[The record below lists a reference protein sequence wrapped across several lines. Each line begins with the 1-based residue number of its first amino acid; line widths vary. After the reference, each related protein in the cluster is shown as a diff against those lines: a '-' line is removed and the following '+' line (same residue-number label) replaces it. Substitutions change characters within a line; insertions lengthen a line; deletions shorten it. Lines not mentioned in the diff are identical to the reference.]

1 MNQRKVALITGA
13 SRGIGRGIALEL
25 ARIGYDIAGNA
36 TRLHSSEGKFGLM
49 DVKQQA
55 EEFQVDFLPVQ
66 GEISDLNKHQ
76 ELIQKVLDRFESID
90 VLINNAGMAPE
101 KREDIL
107 FTKPESFDRLWSVN
121 IRSAF
126 FLTQKVARIMIEQ
139 KQKEAD
145 YKPYIVFI
153 SSVSA
158 EFSSPSRAEYC
169 ISKAALSQAARI
181 YADRLAEYG
190 INVYEIRP
198 GIIMT
203 DMTKPV
209 KEKYDK
215 MIEQGVVPQRRWGTP
230 KDVGKAVAA
239 LVQGN
244 FDYSTGAV
252 IEVSGGMNIRRL

>member
-1 MNQRKVALITGA
+1 MGQRKVALITGA

-25 ARIGYDIAGNA
+25 AKIGYDIAGNA
-36 TRLHSSEGKFGLM
+36 TRLHSSNRKTGLLE
-49 DVKQQA
+49 VKK
-55 EEFQVDFLPVQ
+55 EVKEFQVDFFPVQ
-66 GEISDLNKHQ
+66 GEISDLNIHEK
-76 ELIQKVLDRFESID
+76 LIHKVLNRFEAID
-90 VLINNAGMAPE
+90 VLVNNAGVAPE

-107 FTKPESFDRLWSVN
+107 LTTPKSFDRLWSIN
-121 IRSAF
+121 TRGAF
-126 FLTQKVARIMIEQ
+126 FLTQKIARIMIEQ
-139 KQKEAD
+139 KKKDPD

-169 ISKAALSQAARI
+169 ISKAALSQTARI
-181 YADRLAEYG
+181 YADRLAEYK
-190 INVYEIRP
+190 IIVYEIRP

-209 KEKYDK
+209 KKKYDR
-215 MIEQGVVPQRRWGTP
+215 MIEQGVVPQKRWGTP
-230 KDVGKAVAA
+230 EDVGKAVAA